1 MVYGD
6 LYLDTV
12 KITTVKAVND
22 MYTRYGEADDLQ
34 ASSAVIVLCN
44 KDQTLY
50 VKGYALGGNQPRTDR
65 GDFTVILVKNNP

>member
-12 KITTVKAVND
+12 KITTLKAVND
-22 MYTRYGEADDLQ
+22 MYTKDDQADDLQ
-34 ASSAVIVLCN
+34 ASSAVIVQCN

-50 VKGYALGGNQPRTDR
+50 VKGYAQGGTEPRTDR
-65 GDFTVILVKNNP
+65 GDFAVMLFKK